1 MVQERQKFTIQ
12 MAMLLL
18 FLFLLFVILDIATT
32 QWLILNNP
40 GGIANESNPLG
51 VVLYEQLGFPGLMF
65 PKFGMFI
72 VFASIMIYFTIR
84 FSDISWF
91 VQVSQILVLSQMAVS
106 LVVVFNNFIAIIATL
121 YVKGVW
127 PILDISPWL
136 MTLSVYLADI
146 ALGII
151 FANGIM
157 YIWGL
162 TRPMLHFKV
171 LVGLLL
177 FISPVM
183 LFAEGFGVYVWL
195 YFAYVASASLAIGLA
210 FYLSESGGIRI
221 HD

>member
-1 MVQERQKFTIQ
+1 
-12 MAMLLL
+12 
-18 FLFLLFVILDIATT
+18 
-32 QWLILNNP
+32 
-40 GGIANESNPLG
+40 
-51 VVLYEQLGFPGLMF
+51 MF

-72 VFASIMIYFTIR
+72 VLASIMIYFTIR

-195 YFAYVASASLAIGLA
+195 YFVYVASASLAIGLA